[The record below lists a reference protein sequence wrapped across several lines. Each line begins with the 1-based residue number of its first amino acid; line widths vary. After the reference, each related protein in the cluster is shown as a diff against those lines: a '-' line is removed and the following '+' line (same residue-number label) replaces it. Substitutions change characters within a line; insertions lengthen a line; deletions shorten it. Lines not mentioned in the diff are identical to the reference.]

1 MRLPSNDYEFVSLIP
16 LALFVLFRRI
26 QDRLLRRRLQ
36 IQHTSAY
43 VSIRQHARFV
53 LYTRIQDRLLRKR
66 LQIFLWG
73 GHSARPQNGEVKHG
87 IGRCIKKDSPTARR
101 KACTL

>member
-36 IQHTSAY
+36 MQHTSAY
-43 VSIRQHARFV
+43 VNIHQHARFV
-53 LYTRIQDRLLRKR
+53 LYMRSPAQTPADFFFVVIPLVHK
-66 LQIFLWG
+66 
-73 GHSARPQNGEVKHG
+73 PVK
-87 IGRCIKKDSPTARR
+87 
-101 KACTL
+101 